1 MWRAF
6 ASLFITFVA
15 IGWATL
21 ATALCFL
28 YSAGLWRDLF
38 GRNGA
43 LLAALTAFVFCVIG
57 AKFLLQYADHLLE
70 PYSGPFDERA
80 YRAAPRDTFYA
91 DWQRYAN
98 DIVRDRRYA
107 FYARTRQ
114 WDKLAALEVRS
125 ATFEPQSVAE
135 TRAMEVRAPRRTSMA
150 GEVSPAE
157 VTRAAR
163 RTSHESPRIER
174 WAVLDEYE

>member
-6 ASLFITFVA
+6 ASLLLTFVA
-15 IGWATL
+15 LGWATL
-21 ATALCFL
+21 STALCFL
-28 YSAGLWRDLF
+28 YGAALWGDLF
-38 GRNGA
+38 GRSGA
-43 LLAALTAFVFCVIG
+43 LLGALTAFVFCVLG
-57 AKFLLQYADHLLE
+57 ARFLLRVADHLLE
-70 PYSGPFDERA
+70 PYSGPFDERS
-80 YRAAPRDTFYA
+80 YRSAPRETFYA

-114 WDKLAALEVRS
+114 WDKLAALEDGG
-125 ATFEPQSVAE
+125 AVAE
-135 TRAMEVRAPRRTSMA
+135 LQPAAEVRAPRRTSMA
-150 GEVSPAE
+150 GDVTPAE

>member
-6 ASLFITFVA
+6 ASLLLSFLA
-15 IGWATL
+15 MGWATL

-28 YSAGLWRDLF
+28 YGAGLWRDLF

-43 LLAALTAFVFCVIG
+43 LLGALTALAFCVIG
-57 AKFLLQYADHLLE
+57 ARFLLQVADQLLE

-80 YRAAPRDTFYA
+80 YRDAPRDTFYA

-114 WDKLAALEVRS
+114 WDKLAALEVRG
-125 ATFEPQSVAE
+125 AALEPQSVA
-135 TRAMEVRAPRRTSMA
+135 EVRAPRRTSMS
-150 GEVSPAE
+150 GEVTPAE
-157 VTRAAR
+157 VSRAAR